1 MSEKQPSGV
10 FFSGLVTGAVLGI
23 GAYFFLTSTKE
34 GKEISRK
41 LKSKGNQTL
50 ADLGDL
56 VEDLEDK
63 GEELCHQAQ
72 ETREKVKER
81 VEQIS
86 GDFDKKEIEKIQA
99 RGRQMATRFFTR
111 KGKTVPR
118 H

>member
-1 MSEKQPSGV
+1 MSQEQSSHN
-10 FFSGLVTGAVLGI
+10 FFSGLVTGAVLGL

-41 LKSKGNQTL
+41 IKDKSGQAL

-63 GEELCHQAQ
+63 GEEFRHQAR
-72 ETREKVKER
+72 ETQEKVGEKI
-81 VEQIS
+81 EQIEKN
-86 GDFDKKEIEKIQA
+86 FDQKEIEKIQT
-99 RGRQMATRFFTR
+99 RGRQMAARFFTR